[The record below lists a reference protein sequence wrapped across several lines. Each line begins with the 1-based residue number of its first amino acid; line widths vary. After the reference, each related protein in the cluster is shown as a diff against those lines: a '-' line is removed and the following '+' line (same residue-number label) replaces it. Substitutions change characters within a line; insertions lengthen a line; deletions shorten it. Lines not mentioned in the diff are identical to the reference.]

1 MICPSTLIGFNQDIT
16 DRKRNE
22 EEIHRLAFYDPLT
35 HLPNRRLMFDRLDH
49 ALVGSARRQRH
60 GALLLIDLDHFK
72 FLNDTHGHEIG
83 DRLLV
88 EVAQRLKSCI
98 RQGDTA
104 ARLGGDEFVVILED
118 IDGAGDSSAQAEL
131 IAEQP
136 AYLFV
141 SETK

>member
-1 MICPSTLIGFNQDIT
+1 MDNHRHRRFQSGYYR
-16 DRKRNE
+16 RKRNE

-35 HLPNRRLMFDRLDH
+35 HPPNRRLMFDRLDH

-88 EVAQRLKSCI
+88 ERLPS
-98 RQGDTA
+98 
-104 ARLGGDEFVVILED
+104 V
-118 IDGAGDSSAQAEL
+118 
-131 IAEQP
+131 
-136 AYLFV
+136 
-141 SETK
+141 